1 MNPTSSVNA
10 DGRRLPFRDGEFEI
24 VDADPLLE
32 EHPVLLDELRLLFS
46 SEDEEFLFKS

>member
-1 MNPTSSVNA
+1 LVSSA
-10 DGRRLPFRDGEFEI
+10 RDAAFEI

-32 EHPVLLDELRLLFS
+32 HHPVLLDELRLLFS